1 MMRTITII
9 TALVFLSVGTLQAQP
24 APESLPALQVFPIDT
39 DALATLAVQDHGRK
53 KPFTTFA
60 QETLLSMSGTS
71 ALPVENPGGSK
82 VNLSPEQVMLD
93 LWFTPEG
100 WDDRPII
107 MLNFLALKKE
117 FGLQADQKLFSF
129 NQLIK
134 QPALMNL
141 LDEAQKL
148 RQAGKGDDVTA
159 IEKEAEHLGER
170 LRMFQDVVN
179 GDKQTIVPNQKSR
192 DGAWMPSQSLG
203 AEEVSKMLSNRQALF
218 DDRTSGDVRVIF
230 DSYTQTADK
239 LKTWANAYSTGDIAQ
254 FNALTPQVVESLRA
268 LAPQFYPSA
277 SSLQFE
283 HHYMTLHPFR
293 WAWIFYLLALLTL
306 VLTALW
312 GTTIGYRVTWILAL
326 AGLGF
331 EAYGFACRIIIS
343 GRPPVTNMYE
353 TVIWVS
359 FGAMVFATILES
371 IYRKRYFFYA
381 GLSAS
386 VLALIIADSQPT
398 ILDASINPLTAVLR
412 NNMWL
417 TIHVLTIVSSYAAF
431 ALTAALGHI
440 ALTMSLWGRR
450 YASALGEV
458 QFFIYRAMQIGVLL
472 LASGTILGGVWA
484 NYSWGRF
491 WGWDPKETWAL
502 VTLLCYI
509 ALLHGRLAGWWRG
522 FGLSVGSVVCFLSV
536 MMSWYGVNFVLGK
549 GLHSYGFGTGGFSYV
564 ACFAVFEVIFVAF
577 VLTWNR
583 RHAPVKIKSASA
595 AQKPEDGLA
604 GQGA

>member
-1 MMRTITII
+1 MRLMTKILTMFGVILLAGVS
-9 TALVFLSVGTLQAQP
+9 ALRAEAV
-24 APESLPALQVFPIDT
+24 ALDT

-60 QETLLSMSGTS
+60 QETLLTMSGTS
-71 ALPVENPGGSK
+71 ALPFKNDDGTETK
-82 VNLSPEQVMLD
+82 LSPEQVMLD
-93 LWFTPEG
+93 LWFKPEG

-107 MLNFLALKKE
+107 MLNFLELKKK
-117 FGLQADQKLFSF
+117 FGLPEDQKLFSF
-129 NQLIK
+129 KGLIG
-134 QPALMNL
+134 QPVLIEL
-141 LDEAQKL
+141 LDQAQEL
-148 RQAGKGDDVTA
+148 RQAGKGDDLTA
-159 IEKEAEHLGER
+159 IQKEAEHLGER
-170 LRMFQDVVN
+170 LQLFEDCTN
-179 GDKQTIVPNQKSR
+179 DEKQCVVPNPDSAEGRWHPLEYTAVGDFNNGTHKYEY
-192 DGAWMPSQSLG
+192 SLT
-203 AEEVSKMLSNRQALF
+203 L
-218 DDRTSGDVRVIF
+218 RT
-230 DSYTQTADK
+230 K
-239 LKTWANAYSTGDIAQ
+239 LPNNQQEIPGFSDWFNAYENGDIAA
-254 FNALTPQVVESLRA
+254 FNALTPKVVESLRA
-268 LAPQFYPSA
+268 LAPQFYPTASA
-277 SSLQFE
+277 LQFE

-293 WAWIFYLLALLTL
+293 WAWIFFLLALITL
-306 VLTALW
+306 LLTALW
-312 GTTIGYRVTWILAL
+312 GQTIGYRLTWAL
-326 AGLGF
+326 VLTGLGF
-331 EAYGFACRIIIS
+331 EIYGFACRIIIS

-359 FGAMVFATILES
+359 FGAMLFATILEA

-386 VLALIIADSQPT
+386 VLALIVADSQPT

-472 LASGTILGGVWA
+472 LAAGTILGGVWA

-502 VTLLCYI
+502 VTLLCYL

-522 FGLSVGSVVCFLSV
+522 FGLAVGSVVCFLSV

-564 ACFAVFEVIFVAF
+564 ACFAVFEMIFVAF
-577 VLTWNR
+577 VVAWNR
-583 RHAPVKIKSASA
+583 KYAPVKAVSPEVSR
-595 AQKPEDGLA
+595 KPDEGLA
-604 GQGA
+604 GQEA

>member
-1 MMRTITII
+1 MWLMTKFLTMLGII
-9 TALVFLSVGTLQAQP
+9 LLAGASALRAEAV
-24 APESLPALQVFPIDT
+24 ALDT

-60 QETLLSMSGTS
+60 QETLLTMSGTS
-71 ALPVENPGGSK
+71 ALPFKNDDGTETR
-82 VNLSPEQVMLD
+82 LSPERVMLD
-93 LWFTPEG
+93 LWFKPEG

-107 MLNFLALKKE
+107 MLNFLELKKK
-117 FGLQADQKLFSF
+117 FGLPEDRKLFSF
-129 NQLIK
+129 NELIK
-134 QPALMNL
+134 QPLLGEL
-141 LDEAQKL
+141 LDETQKL
-148 RQAGKGDDVTA
+148 RQAGQADSLTSLQ
-159 IEKEAEHLGER
+159 KEAEHLGER

-179 GDKQTIVPNQKSR
+179 GAKQTIVPNIRSA
-192 DGAWMPSQSLG
+192 DGPWLVPMARSAGDYVQYAVAGNWYPG
-203 AEEVSKMLSNRQALF
+203 TPPTTEEIARFSTASTAV
-218 DDRTSGDVRVIF
+218 
-230 DSYTQTADK
+230 DSWYR
-239 LKTWANAYSTGDIAQ
+239 AYHESDIAK
-254 FNALTPQVVESLRA
+254 FNALTPQVVESLRV
-268 LAPQFYPSA
+268 LAPQFYPTA
-277 SSLQFE
+277 ATLQFE

-293 WAWIFYLLALLTL
+293 WAWISYLGALLVL
-306 VLTALW
+306 LLTALW
-312 GTTIGYRVTWILAL
+312 AKTGGYRLTWALVL

-331 EAYGFACRIIIS
+331 EIYGFACRIIIS

-359 FGAMVFATILES
+359 FGAMLFATILEA

-386 VLALIIADSQPT
+386 VLALIVADSQPT

-440 ALTMSLWGRR
+440 ALTMSLWGKR
-450 YASALGEV
+450 YATALGEV

-472 LASGTILGGVWA
+472 LATGTILGGVWA

-502 VTLLCYI
+502 VTLLCYL

-522 FGLSVGSVVCFLSV
+522 FGLAVGSVVCFLSV

-564 ACFAVFEVIFVAF
+564 ACFAVFEVLFVAF
-577 VLTWNR
+577 VVAWNR
-583 RHAPVKIKSASA
+583 KHAPAKIASSA
-595 AQKPEDGLA
+595 ASRKPEKGLA
-604 GQGA
+604 GQEA

>member
-1 MMRTITII
+1 MRLMTKILTMFGII
-9 TALVFLSVGTLQAQP
+9 LLAVASALRAEAV
-24 APESLPALQVFPIDT
+24 ALDT

-60 QETLLSMSGTS
+60 QETLLTMSGTS
-71 ALPVENPGGSK
+71 ALPFKNDDGTETK
-82 VNLSPEQVMLD
+82 LSPERVMLD
-93 LWFTPEG
+93 LWFKPEG

-107 MLNFLALKKE
+107 MLNFLELKKKFDLPE
-117 FGLQADQKLFSF
+117 DRKLFSF
-129 NQLIK
+129 NELIK
-134 QPALMNL
+134 QPLLGEL
-141 LDEAQKL
+141 LDETQKL
-148 RQAGKGDDVTA
+148 RQAGLSDNLTSLQ
-159 IEKEAEHLGER
+159 KEAEHLGER
-170 LRMFQDVVN
+170 LRMFQNCVD
-179 GDKQTIVPNQKSR
+179 GQTEAILPHPNMA
-192 DGAWMPSQSLG
+192 DGKWLPIQNISTFG
-203 AEEVSKMLSNRQALF
+203 IKIWPAL
-218 DDRTSGDVRVIF
+218 DRTGLDYYSAA
-230 DSYTQTADK
+230 DSKAQNTDAQF
-239 LKTWANAYSTGDIAQ
+239 LTWYQAYRKGDITA
-254 FNALTPQVVESLRA
+254 FNAQTPHVVESLRV
-268 LAPQFYPSA
+268 LAPQFYPTA
-277 SSLQFE
+277 STLQFE

-293 WAWIFYLLALLTL
+293 WAWISYLGALLVL
-306 VLTALW
+306 LLTALW
-312 GTTIGYRVTWILAL
+312 AKMAGYRLTWAL
-326 AGLGF
+326 VLTGLGF
-331 EAYGFACRIIIS
+331 EIYGFACRIIIS

-359 FGAMVFATILES
+359 FGAMLFATILEA

-386 VLALIIADSQPT
+386 VLALIVADSQPT

-472 LASGTILGGVWA
+472 LAAGTILGGVWA

-502 VTLLCYI
+502 VTLLCYL

-522 FGLSVGSVVCFLSV
+522 FGLAVGSVVCFLSV

-577 VLTWNR
+577 VVAWNR
-583 RHAPVKIKSASA
+583 KYAPLKAVSPDASR
-595 AQKPEDGLA
+595 KPDEGLA
-604 GQGA
+604 GQEA

>member
-1 MMRTITII
+1 MKRFFTLLIFSLLTGSCLE
-9 TALVFLSVGTLQAQP
+9 AQSVPL
-24 APESLPALQVFPIDT
+24 DT
-39 DALATLAVQDHGRK
+39 NALATLAVQDHGRK

-60 QETLLSMSGTS
+60 QETLLTMSGTS
-71 ALPVENPGGSK
+71 ALPFKNDDGTEIK
-82 VNLSPEQVMLD
+82 LSPEAVILD
-93 LWFTPEG
+93 LWFKPEG
-100 WDDRPII
+100 WDDKPVI
-107 MLNFLALKKE
+107 MLNFLALKKK
-117 FGLQADQKLFSF
+117 FGLPEDQKLFSF

-134 QPALMNL
+134 QPALADL
-141 LDEAQKL
+141 LEEAQKL
-148 RQAGKGDDVTA
+148 RQAGKGDDLTA
-159 IEKEAEHLGER
+159 IDKEAEHLGER

-179 GDKQTIVPNQKSR
+179 GQKQRIVPNPIAAEGSWVPIQNLSGVNIGNWSAVEIEPSASAEHLITQDTDKQKANDLFMS
-192 DGAWMPSQSLG
+192 WY
-203 AEEVSKMLSNRQALF
+203 QAY
-218 DDRTSGDVRVIF
+218 RS
-230 DSYTQTADK
+230 
-239 LKTWANAYSTGDIAQ
+239 GDIAA
-254 FNALTPQVVESLRA
+254 FNSQTPQVVESLRA

-293 WAWIFYLLALLTL
+293 WAWIFYLLALITL
-306 VLTALW
+306 LLTALW
-312 GTTIGYRVTWILAL
+312 GKTVGYRLTWALAL

-331 EAYGFACRIIIS
+331 EAYGFVCRIIIS

-386 VLALIIADSQPT
+386 VLALIVADSQPT

-450 YASALGEV
+450 YATALGEV

-472 LASGTILGGVWA
+472 LATGTILGGVWA

-502 VTLLCYI
+502 VTLLCYL
-509 ALLHGRLAGWWRG
+509 ALLHGRLAGWWKG
-522 FGLSVGSVVCFLSV
+522 FGLAVGSVVCFLSV

-577 VLTWNR
+577 VIGWNR
-583 RHAPVKIKSASA
+583 KHAPAKVASNA
-595 AQKPEDGLA
+595 AALKPDDDLA